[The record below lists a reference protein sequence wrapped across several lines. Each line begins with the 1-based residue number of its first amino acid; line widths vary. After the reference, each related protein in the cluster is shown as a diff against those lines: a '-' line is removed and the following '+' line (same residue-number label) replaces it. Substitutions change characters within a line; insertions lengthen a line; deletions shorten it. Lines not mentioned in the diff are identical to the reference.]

1 MKNLIVIPA
10 YNEEESLEKTVA
22 GLQRLPSDYEIL
34 IVDDGSTDKTV
45 KRARSAKKES
55 KLEVQIVSM
64 ISNGGIGVAVQTG
77 YIYAKRRGTYRYVIQ
92 FDADGQHDPEYVES
106 LVSQC
111 ETNKLDLCIGS
122 RFLYPREG
130 NFQSTIR
137 RRMGIGFCSLLIQ
150 LLSGVKVTDP
160 TSGFRC
166 AGPHIWEQFADN
178 YPEDFPEPV
187 SLFWCARNKLRI
199 GEIPVKMHERQGGVS
214 SIRYFKAFEYMI
226 MVSMAILV
234 DRLRIK
240 ELMRFER

>member
-1 MKNLIVIPA
+1 M
-10 YNEEESLEKTVA
+10 EKTVA
-22 GLQRLPSDYEIL
+22 GLQCLPADYEVL
-34 IVDDGSTDKTV
+34 IVDDGSNDKTIH
-45 KRARSAKKES
+45 RARSAKKES

-77 YIYAKRRGTYRYVIQ
+77 YIYAKRRGNYRYVIQ
-92 FDADGQHDPEYVES
+92 FDADGQHDPEYIES
-106 LVSQC
+106 LVSEC

-122 RFLYPREG
+122 RFLYSGKG

-137 RRMGIGFCSLLIQ
+137 RRMGIRFCSSLIH
-150 LLSGVKVTDP
+150 LLSGLKITDP

-166 AGPHIWEQFADN
+166 AGPVVWERFAEY

-214 SIRYFKAFEYMI
+214 SIRYFKALEYMI
-226 MVSMAILV
+226 MVSLAILI
-234 DRLRIK
+234 DRLRMK
-240 ELMRFER
+240 ELMKFER